1 MRLFLLRKRCSS
13 ALSTESASKLAVA
26 STGTKAA
33 SAGPVVGSVGSVAEG
48 AEAAAGGWVAEAM
61 EHPEDNTSL

>member
-1 MRLFLLRKRCSS
+1 MFLPRKRCSS

-33 SAGPVVGSVGSVAEG
+33 SAGPVVGSVGSA
-48 AEAAAGGWVAEAM
+48 AAAAGSAEAGSVAEAM
-61 EHPEDNTSL
+61 EHSEDNTSP